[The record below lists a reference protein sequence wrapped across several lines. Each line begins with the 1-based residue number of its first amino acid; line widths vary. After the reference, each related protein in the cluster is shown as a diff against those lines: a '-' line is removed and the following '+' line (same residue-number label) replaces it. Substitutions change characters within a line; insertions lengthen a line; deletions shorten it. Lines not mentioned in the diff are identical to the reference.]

1 MSLLREYV
9 LVNCSGKMSVTLAI
23 ICSMRNITLNPTQQR
38 QVDILTRLVAGAID
52 VPTAAELL
60 GHSPR
65 HIRRLRAR
73 FQQEGMEA
81 VLHGNQGH
89 APVNRTDPAVV
100 TQICSLAGADGKYH
114 DFNISHLHDLLD
126 EHEHIEIGRSTL
138 DRLLRQNGLRE
149 AAHPPSVH
157 RRRRT
162 RRSAEGMLVQM
173 DGSPHAWLEDRG
185 PRLTLHGAVDDA
197 TGKVLAGIFRPTED
211 QIGYLLLLRTIAE
224 LYGLPVA
231 VYHDRHTIL
240 RSPKQ
245 STLDEQLAGEKP
257 MSQIQRVL
265 AELGITSI
273 AAHSPQAKG
282 RIERLFETFQD
293 RLIKEMRLAGIEDS
307 KQANDFLP
315 GFITSYNARFARAP
329 KDPTPAWIPLPADL
343 DRNYYFAIR
352 ETRTVRADHCIS
364 WLGQNLQLLPDRR
377 DPSLARKTVS
387 VHVVPEGGL
396 FVYDGTRQIPH
407 RMVIDEAT
415 KPTDDL
421 PMRPSQQ
428 PAERV
433 AQPRT
438 ARQRAW
444 LFGHR

>member
-1 MSLLREYV
+1 
-9 LVNCSGKMSVTLAI
+9 
-23 ICSMRNITLNPTQQR
+23 MRNITLNPTQQR
-38 QVDILTRLVAGAID
+38 QVDILTRLVTGAID
-52 VPTAAELL
+52 ISTAAELL
-60 GHSPR
+60 GRSPR

-73 FQQEGMEA
+73 FEQEGMEA
-81 VLHGNQGH
+81 VLHGNQGR
-89 APVNRTDPAVV
+89 APANRTDPAVA
-100 TQICSLAGADGKYH
+100 TQICSLAGPDGKYH
-114 DFNISHLHDLLD
+114 DFNICHLHDLLD
-126 EHEHIEIGRSTL
+126 QHEQIEIGRSTL
-138 DRLLRQNGLRE
+138 DRLLRQNGQRQ

-185 PRLTLHGAVDDA
+185 PRLTLHGAIDDA
-197 TGKVLAGIFRPTED
+197 TGKVLAGVFRPTED

-245 STLDEQLAGEKP
+245 STLDEQLAGQQP

-273 AAHSPQAKG
+273 PAHSPQAKG

-293 RLIKEMRLAGIEDS
+293 RLTKEMRLADVRDPD
-307 KQANDFLP
+307 QANTFLP
-315 GFITSYNARFARAP
+315 GFLESYNTRFSVTP

-352 ETRTVRADHCIS
+352 QTRTVRADHCIN
-364 WLGQNLQLLPDRR
+364 WLGQTLQLLPDRH
-377 DPSLARKTVS
+377 DPSLARQTVS
-387 VHVVPEGGL
+387 VHVVPDGGL

-407 RMVIDEAT
+407 RLLIEKTPESV
-415 KPTDDL
+415 PDL
-421 PMRPSQQ
+421 PNHQSQQ
-428 PAERV
+428 RTERV

-438 ARQRAW
+438 ARQRGW